1 MSLAQYMGITLNVHR
16 QKVLTIVMQRQKV
29 PSANMGLSG
38 DSLQCIS
45 HALEGTNFCVTSQDT
60 TF

>member
-1 MSLAQYMGITLNVHR
+1 MELAPYVTAQYLGITLNVHR

-38 DSLQCIS
+38 DSL
-45 HALEGTNFCVTSQDT
+45 
-60 TF
+60 